1 MKKLIL
7 KYHFWIIGIL
17 GMLLNSC
24 STSYKAVSESNGA
37 KKIYNLKYGED
48 SRNIMDVF
56 LPANYSAES
65 PLVMLVHGGAWIMGN
80 KAHLR
85 SIQKFLFKNDI
96 PSVSINYRLLKKDVN
111 YQTQEEDINKAV
123 ETTLK
128 SASEW
133 NLNAKKI
140 ILLGESAGGHL
151 ALLYGF
157 HHPDQI
163 SKLISLSGPTD
174 FYSDHYLKSSY
185 HQKTKGIFQRV
196 VGEKYSP
203 ENLESFK
210 KASPLHEVSNV
221 PTLIF
226 QGDRDFL
233 VNRKQGISLDSVMTA
248 KNFPHEFI
256 YMKNSGH
263 VPRFV
268 KKKRENIIFP
278 AILKFIKTE

>member
-1 MKKLIL
+1 MRKTL
-7 KYHFWIIGIL
+7 YIIGLSFAII
-17 GMLLNSC
+17 SC
-24 STSYKAVSESNGA
+24 GSSKPTQKVVA
-37 KKIYNLKYGED
+37 KPK
-48 SRNIMDVF
+48 
-56 LPANYSAES
+56 PA
-65 PLVMLVHGGAWIMGN
+65 
-80 KAHLR
+80 
-85 SIQKFLFKNDI
+85 
-96 PSVSINYRLLKKDVN
+96 
-111 YQTQEEDINKAV
+111 
-123 ETTLK
+123 TTTP
-128 SASEW
+128 
-133 NLNAKKI
+133 AKTT
-140 ILLGESAGGHL
+140 
-151 ALLYGF
+151 
-157 HHPDQI
+157 PDQI

-278 AILKFIKTE
+278 AILKFIRTE